1 MPYFLDTIS
10 RFSAIIQSKKIN
22 VSTNFSAEH
31 YIETDGYLFS
41 IVINNL
47 ISNALKYSNQY
58 GNLLIVLKEIDS
70 IIECHISDTG
80 MGLQPKILTKSLIN
94 FTDPNRIV
102 ILKLRDWLGLSIVK
116 IVYFSTLMC
125 NCQSRNKE
133 LLLF

>member
-47 ISNALKYSNQY
+47 ISNALKYSHQY

-70 IIECHISDTG
+70 IIECH
-80 MGLQPKILTKSLIN
+80 
-94 FTDPNRIV
+94 
-102 ILKLRDWLGLSIVK
+102 
-116 IVYFSTLMC
+116 
-125 NCQSRNKE
+125 
-133 LLLF
+133 